1 MFFSCFVNE
10 IVSVDVTKPL
20 VAPDA
25 TCILR
30 SPLGNSIRYSKIVGT
45 CRGMVLIS
53 VPTSMLIWN
62 PSTGFTRSFCPW
74 SATTIAICGDV
85 FGMNLYGFGY
95 DRSEDNY
102 VVLQIYLSKRDT
114 SHRALLYSVKH
125 DSWRDFEDDS
135 LSTITHPSVSVH
147 QGSMGLYF
155 ADSLQWIT
163 FNYETNA
170 DVILAYNIFDSKFYQ
185 LSIPDEVE
193 LQDYSVCCLRN
204 IRDSLALCPVMHDAN
219 WDYMVD
225 IWEMKEYGVT
235 TSWSKLT
242 CMQVSNHISGYMLPA
257 CSSENSLVFVNNE
270 SGLFATWNVMDE
282 TLEYTTFDHVLPFE
296 HQMIV
301 CEETLLST

>member
-1 MFFSCFVNE
+1 MHYDLAVDQNKIAKKIMFFSCFVNE

-135 LSTITHPSVSVH
+135 LSTITHPSVSV
-147 QGSMGLYF
+147 QIIMLSFKFILV
-155 ADSLQWIT
+155 
-163 FNYETNA
+163 N
-170 DVILAYNIFDSKFYQ
+170 VIHPIVLCCI
-185 LSIPDEVE
+185 LSIMIHGGISKMTPEFREYILLGV
-193 LQDYSVCCLRN
+193 VFT
-204 IRDSLALCPVMHDAN
+204 PV
-219 WDYMVD
+219 
-225 IWEMKEYGVT
+225 
-235 TSWSKLT
+235 
-242 CMQVSNHISGYMLPA
+242 SG
-257 CSSENSLVFVNNE
+257 FVV
-270 SGLFATWNVMDE
+270 GNVRE
-282 TLEYTTFDHVLPFE
+282 FF
-296 HQMIV
+296 
-301 CEETLLST
+301 